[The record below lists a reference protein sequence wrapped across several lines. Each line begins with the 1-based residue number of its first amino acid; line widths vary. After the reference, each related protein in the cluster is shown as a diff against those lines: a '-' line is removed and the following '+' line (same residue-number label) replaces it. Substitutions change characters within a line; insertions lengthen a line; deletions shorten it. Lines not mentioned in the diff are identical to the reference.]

1 MSTYSS
7 WRSDQGNMRALSDE
21 LAAQAAMARSR
32 EASLHRRLRSLEGDL
47 SSRVEVLTRLVNALI
62 ELGEVRE
69 ELALFTPARRARD
82 AARALT
88 QAVVTGEGDVSHL
101 RRSPDLVDVPGYWL
115 VPAALAVAEL
125 PAGRLDREAA
135 EEALLRDRR
144 RAATY
149 LVAVCAL
156 VGQPGLAREWV
167 PGVLDAPVLPAAGWG
182 SADGAPEPSPGA
194 GEGPDEVGVTGA
206 ERALWVAA
214 AAGHL
219 GGDGVEVVRRALA
232 ERVALLDDDA
242 RARWRARL
250 LEAAPSLPEPPAD
263 GAAWGSPEA
272 AGDAAGARRRAAA
285 PDALPL
291 LRSWTAWS
299 RALVAGEVAVPAPDP
314 GPLPTGAPTPAVAP
328 VAVGPG
334 APAAG
339 AADSPAAG
347 GTDDP
352 AGSPEA
358 PGAALLRVAA
368 SLVDEGAPVERGLL
382 DRAALLDERVGRAP
396 REDGPGWDAPA
407 GTLVDLLVEDA
418 RGTDPGRAALA
429 GPLVAEELRAAT
441 HARAEELA
449 AAPAPSRELR
459 LGGRTVTV
467 TPTEDGAAPAATA
480 RAELLAQPVDG
491 VSWGAVGG
499 TAAVAALG
507 VVLGLAASP
516 AWFTVAVVAAGLAAW
531 QWFAGERRARD
542 QRAEAQAR
550 ADRFDAD
557 LAEARTAVAASAER
571 ARTQREA
578 VATVVADLDDA
589 LAELAARTPA

>member
-88 QAVVTGEGDVSHL
+88 SAVVTGEGDVSHL

-156 VGQPGLAREWV
+156 AGQPGLAREWMAW
-167 PGVLDAPVLPAAGWG
+167 VLDAPALPAAGWG

-194 GEGPDEVGVTGA
+194 GEAPDEAPDEVGVTGA

-250 LEAAPSLPEPPAD
+250 LEDAPSLPALPAD
-263 GAAWGSPEA
+263 GAAWGSPES
-272 AGDAAGARRRAAA
+272 AGDAAGARRRTAA

-314 GPLPTGAPTPAVAP
+314 GPLP
-328 VAVGPG
+328 
-334 APAAG
+334 AG
-339 AADSPAAG
+339 
-347 GTDDP
+347 T
-352 AGSPEA
+352 PEA
-358 PGAALLRVAA
+358 PGAALLRVVA

-441 HARAEELA
+441 HARAAELA
-449 AAPAPSRELR
+449 AAPVPSRELR

-480 RAELLAQPVDG
+480 RAELLARPVDG
-491 VSWGAVGG
+491 VSWGVVGATG
-499 TAAVAALG
+499 AVALLG
-507 VVLGLAASP
+507 VVLGIAASP

-542 QRAEAQAR
+542 QRADAQSR
-550 ADRFDAD
+550 AQRFDAD

-578 VATVVADLDDA
+578 VATVVADLDGT
-589 LAELAARTPA
+589 LAELAARTPV

>member
-88 QAVVTGEGDVSHL
+88 RAVVTGEGDVSHL
-101 RRSPDLVDVPGYWL
+101 RSSPDLVDVPGYWL

-219 GGDGVEVVRRALA
+219 GVDGVEVVRRALA

-272 AGDAAGARRRAAA
+272 AGDVAGARRRAAA

-314 GPLPTGAPTPAVAP
+314 GPLP
-328 VAVGPG
+328 
-334 APAAG
+334 AG
-339 AADSPAAG
+339 
-347 GTDDP
+347 T
-352 AGSPEA
+352 PEA
-358 PGAALLRVAA
+358 PGAALLRVVA

-396 REDGPGWDAPA
+396 REDAPGWDAPA

-441 HARAEELA
+441 HARAAELA

-459 LGGRTVTV
+459 LGRRTVTV

-499 TAAVAALG
+499 TGAVALLG

-542 QRAEAQAR
+542 QRADAQAR
-550 ADRFDAD
+550 ADRFEAD

-578 VATVVADLDDA
+578 VATVVADLDDT

>member
-250 LEAAPSLPEPPAD
+250 LDAAPSLPEPPAD

-272 AGDAAGARRRAAA
+272 AGDVAGARRRAAA

-299 RALVAGEVAVPAPDP
+299 RALVAGEVAVLAPAP
-314 GPLPTGAPTPAVAP
+314 GPLP
-328 VAVGPG
+328 
-334 APAAG
+334 AG
-339 AADSPAAG
+339 TS
-347 GTDDP
+347 
-352 AGSPEA
+352 EA
-358 PGAALLRVAA
+358 PGAALLRVVA

-396 REDGPGWDAPA
+396 REDAPGWDAPA

-441 HARAEELA
+441 HARAAELA
-449 AAPAPSRELR
+449 GAPAPSRELR
-459 LGGRTVTV
+459 LGRRTVTV

-499 TAAVAALG
+499 TGAVALLG

-542 QRAEAQAR
+542 QRADAQAR
-550 ADRFDAD
+550 ADRFEAD

-571 ARTQREA
+571 ARTQRET
-578 VATVVADLDDA
+578 VATVVADLDDT

>member
-214 AAGHL
+214 AAGHI

-272 AGDAAGARRRAAA
+272 AGDVAGARRRAAA

-314 GPLPTGAPTPAVAP
+314 GPLP
-328 VAVGPG
+328 
-334 APAAG
+334 AG
-339 AADSPAAG
+339 
-347 GTDDP
+347 T
-352 AGSPEA
+352 PEA
-358 PGAALLRVAA
+358 PGAALLHVVA
-368 SLVDEGAPVERGLL
+368 SLVDEGAPVERELL

-441 HARAEELA
+441 HARAAELA

-557 LAEARTAVAASAER
+557 LAAARTAVAASAER

-578 VATVVADLDDA
+578 VATVVADLDDT

>member
-214 AAGHL
+214 AAGHI

-272 AGDAAGARRRAAA
+272 AGDVAGARRRAAA

-314 GPLPTGAPTPAVAP
+314 GPLP
-328 VAVGPG
+328 
-334 APAAG
+334 AG
-339 AADSPAAG
+339 
-347 GTDDP
+347 T
-352 AGSPEA
+352 PEA
-358 PGAALLRVAA
+358 PGAALLHVVA
-368 SLVDEGAPVERGLL
+368 SLVDEGAPVERELL

-441 HARAEELA
+441 HARAAELA

-578 VATVVADLDDA
+578 VATVVADLDDT

>member
-88 QAVVTGEGDVSHL
+88 SAVVTGEGDVSHL

-156 VGQPGLAREWV
+156 AGQPGLACEWTAW
-167 PGVLDAPVLPAAGWG
+167 VLDAPALPAAGWG

-194 GEGPDEVGVTGA
+194 GEAPDEVGVTGA

-250 LEAAPSLPEPPAD
+250 LEEAPSLPERPSE
-263 GAAWGSPEA
+263 GEAWGSPEA
-272 AGDAAGARRRAAA
+272 AGGTAGTRRRAAA

-299 RALVAGEVAVPAPDP
+299 RALVAGEVAVPAPTP
-314 GPLPTGAPTPAVAP
+314 GPLP
-328 VAVGPG
+328 PG
-334 APAAG
+334 
-339 AADSPAAG
+339 
-347 GTDDP
+347 T
-352 AGSPEA
+352 PEA
-358 PGAALLRVAA
+358 PGAALLRVVA

-407 GTLVDLLVEDA
+407 GTLVDLLVDDA
-418 RGTDPGRAALA
+418 CGTDPGRAALA

-441 HARAEELA
+441 HARAAELA
-449 AAPAPSRELR
+449 AAPVPSRELR

-480 RAELLAQPVDG
+480 RAELLARPVDG
-491 VSWGAVGG
+491 VSWGVVGG
-499 TAAVAALG
+499 TGAVALLG
-507 VVLGLAASP
+507 VVLGIAASP

-542 QRAEAQAR
+542 QRADAQSR
-550 ADRFDAD
+550 AQRFDAD

-578 VATVVADLDDA
+578 VATVVEDLDDT
-589 LAELAARTPA
+589 LAELAARTPV

>member
-88 QAVVTGEGDVSHL
+88 RAVVTGEGDVSHL
-101 RRSPDLVDVPGYWL
+101 RSSPDLVNVPGYWL

-167 PGVLDAPVLPAAGWG
+167 PGVLDAPVLPAARWG

-250 LEAAPSLPEPPAD
+250 LEAAPSLPEVTAD

-272 AGDAAGARRRAAA
+272 AGDVAGARRRAAA

-314 GPLPTGAPTPAVAP
+314 GPLP
-328 VAVGPG
+328 
-334 APAAG
+334 AG
-339 AADSPAAG
+339 
-347 GTDDP
+347 T
-352 AGSPEA
+352 PEA
-358 PGAALLRVAA
+358 PGAALLRVVA

-441 HARAEELA
+441 HARAAELA

-499 TAAVAALG
+499 TAAVAVLG

-542 QRAEAQAR
+542 QRADAQAR

-578 VATVVADLDDA
+578 VATVVADLDDT

>member
-88 QAVVTGEGDVSHL
+88 SAVVTGEGDVSHL
-101 RRSPDLVDVPGYWL
+101 RRSPDLVDVLGYWL

-272 AGDAAGARRRAAA
+272 AGDVAGARRRAAA

-314 GPLPTGAPTPAVAP
+314 GPLP
-328 VAVGPG
+328 
-334 APAAG
+334 AG
-339 AADSPAAG
+339 
-347 GTDDP
+347 T
-352 AGSPEA
+352 PEA
-358 PGAALLRVAA
+358 PGAALLHVVA
-368 SLVDEGAPVERGLL
+368 SLVDEGAPVERELL

-441 HARAEELA
+441 HARAAELA

-578 VATVVADLDDA
+578 VATVVADLDDT

>member
-272 AGDAAGARRRAAA
+272 AGDVAGARRRAAA

-314 GPLPTGAPTPAVAP
+314 GPLP
-328 VAVGPG
+328 
-334 APAAG
+334 AG
-339 AADSPAAG
+339 
-347 GTDDP
+347 T
-352 AGSPEA
+352 PEA
-358 PGAALLRVAA
+358 PGAALLRVVA

-441 HARAEELA
+441 HARAAELA

-499 TAAVAALG
+499 TAAVAVLG

-578 VATVVADLDDA
+578 VATVVADLDDT

>member
-88 QAVVTGEGDVSHL
+88 SAVVTGEGDVSHL

-156 VGQPGLAREWV
+156 VGQPGLAREWMAW
-167 PGVLDAPVLPAAGWG
+167 VLDAPALPAAGWG

-194 GEGPDEVGVTGA
+194 GEAPDEVGVTGA

-232 ERVALLDDDA
+232 ARVALLDDDA
-242 RARWRARL
+242 RGRWRARL
-250 LEAAPSLPEPPAD
+250 LEDAPSLPALPAD
-263 GAAWGSPEA
+263 GAAWGSPES
-272 AGDAAGARRRAAA
+272 AGDAAGARRRTAA

-314 GPLPTGAPTPAVAP
+314 GPLP
-328 VAVGPG
+328 
-334 APAAG
+334 AG
-339 AADSPAAG
+339 
-347 GTDDP
+347 T
-352 AGSPEA
+352 PEA
-358 PGAALLRVAA
+358 PGAALLRVVA

-418 RGTDPGRAALA
+418 RGTGPGRAALA

-441 HARAEELA
+441 HARAAELA
-449 AAPAPSRELR
+449 AAPVPSRELR

-467 TPTEDGAAPAATA
+467 TPTQDGAAPAATA
-480 RAELLAQPVDG
+480 RAELLARPVDG
-491 VSWGAVGG
+491 VSWGVVGATG
-499 TAAVAALG
+499 AVALLG
-507 VVLGLAASP
+507 VVLGIAASP

-542 QRAEAQAR
+542 QRADAQSR
-550 ADRFDAD
+550 AQRFDAD

-578 VATVVADLDDA
+578 VATVVADLDDT
-589 LAELAARTPA
+589 LAELAARTPV

>member
-88 QAVVTGEGDVSHL
+88 SAVVTGEGDVSHL

-156 VGQPGLAREWV
+156 VGQPGLAREWMAW
-167 PGVLDAPVLPAAGWG
+167 VLDAPALPAAGWG

-194 GEGPDEVGVTGA
+194 GEAPDEVGVTGA

-232 ERVALLDDDA
+232 ARVALLDDDA

-250 LEAAPSLPEPPAD
+250 LEDAPSLPALPAD
-263 GAAWGSPEA
+263 GAAWGSPES
-272 AGDAAGARRRAAA
+272 AGDAAGARRRTAA

-314 GPLPTGAPTPAVAP
+314 GPH
-328 VAVGPG
+328 
-334 APAAG
+334 
-339 AADSPAAG
+339 
-347 GTDDP
+347 P
-352 AGSPEA
+352 AGTPEA
-358 PGAALLRVAA
+358 PGAALLRVVA

-441 HARAEELA
+441 HARAAELA

-480 RAELLAQPVDG
+480 RAELLARPVDG
-491 VSWGAVGG
+491 ASWGVVGATG
-499 TAAVAALG
+499 TVALLG
-507 VVLGLAASP
+507 VVLGIAASP

-542 QRAEAQAR
+542 QRADAQSR
-550 ADRFDAD
+550 AQRFDAD

-578 VATVVADLDDA
+578 VATVVADLDDT
-589 LAELAARTPA
+589 LAELAARTPV

>member
-194 GEGPDEVGVTGA
+194 GAGPDEVGVTGA

-250 LEAAPSLPEPPAD
+250 LEAAPSLPEVTAD

-285 PDALPL
+285 PEALPL

-299 RALVAGEVAVPAPDP
+299 RVLVAGEVAVPAPDP
-314 GPLPTGAPTPAVAP
+314 GPLP
-328 VAVGPG
+328 
-334 APAAG
+334 AG
-339 AADSPAAG
+339 
-347 GTDDP
+347 T
-352 AGSPEA
+352 PEA
-358 PGAALLRVAA
+358 PGAALLRVVA

-407 GTLVDLLVEDA
+407 GALVDLLVEDA

-441 HARAEELA
+441 HARAAELA

-499 TAAVAALG
+499 TGAVALLG

-516 AWFTVAVVAAGLAAW
+516 AWFTVAIVAAGLAAW

-550 ADRFDAD
+550 AERFDAD

-578 VATVVADLDDA
+578 VATVVADLDDT